1 MNTRH
6 SWTVV
11 ALLAITAGLL
21 FTRDGADVIPPSEP
35 LAQLPLVI
43 DTWKGRDLPID
54 ADTRSVLGKGDFLS
68 RVYLREKPSDV
79 VALFIGYFPQQRVGT
94 TVHSPK
100 HCLPGA
106 GWDFESS
113 EYTGLRDV
121 RGRVFRVGEYT
132 IVNGD
137 QRQFT
142 IYWYQSHGRSVP
154 NEYMARLAMAVDAV
168 RLRRTDGALVRIMTP
183 IDPVEGIAA
192 ARARAEGFAANLVPM
207 LNRFIPD

>member
-1 MNTRH
+1 MTTKH

-11 ALLAITAGLL
+11 MLLVITAGLL
-21 FTRDGADVIPPSEP
+21 FARRTGDLVPPSAP
-35 LAQLPLVI
+35 LGQLPRTI
-43 DTWKGRDLPID
+43 HTWSGQDLPID
-54 ADTRSVLGKGDFLS
+54 ADTRNVLGNGDFLS
-68 RVYLREKPSDV
+68 RVYLREKRSDAV
-79 VALFIGYFPQQRVGT
+79 GLFIGYFPQQRIGT

-113 EYTGLRDV
+113 QYIDLRDV
-121 RGRVFRVGEYT
+121 RGKVYRVGEYT
-132 IVNGD
+132 IANGD
-137 QRQFT
+137 QRQFI

-183 IDPVEGIAA
+183 IDPVEGTAA
-192 ARARAEGFAANLVPM
+192 ARARSEEFAANLVPM